1 MSRLTLRLPET
12 LHQQLA
18 NLAEGEG
25 VSLNQYIVYALTRQV
40 TLSYVVDSVPK
51 EEIQEQKLSFNS
63 LLQELGK
70 ASSAEITT
78 ALAEREMVPPDKE
91 LDSNAVAVLQK
102 KIQDAANTPPK
113 TDGEA

>member
-25 VSLNQYIVYALTRQV
+25 ISLNQYIVYALTRQV
-40 TLSYVVDSVPK
+40 TLAYSVSSVPEK
-51 EEIQEQKLSFNS
+51 EIQQQKLSFNS

-70 ASSAEITT
+70 ASSSEITT
-78 ALAEREMVPPDKE
+78 ELTERETVSPEKD
-91 LDSNAVAVLQK
+91 LDSDTVALLQQR
-102 KIQDAANTPPK
+102 IQDTAKSPSK
-113 TDGEA
+113 TGGDD

>member
-12 LHQQLA
+12 LHQQLT

-40 TLSYVVDSVPK
+40 TLAYSVNSVPK
-51 EEIQEQKLSFNS
+51 EEIQQQKLSFNS

-78 ALAEREMVPPDKE
+78 ALTERETVSPEKD
-91 LDSNAVAVLQK
+91 LDAATIVLLQQR
-102 KIQDAANTPPK
+102 IQDAAKSPSK
-113 TDGEA
+113 TGNDA

>member
-40 TLSYVVDSVPK
+40 TLAYSVSSVSE
-51 EEIQEQKLSFNS
+51 EEIQQQKLSFNS

-70 ASSAEITT
+70 ASSSEITT
-78 ALAEREMVPPDKE
+78 ALTEREMVSPENE
-91 LDSNAVAVLQK
+91 LDSDTVDRLQQRIQNAAK
-102 KIQDAANTPPK
+102 APSK
-113 TDGEA
+113 TGGDT